1 MFSHLDA
8 AKRRLYVVL
17 CANFVVLGI
26 SMTIFGAT
34 VPQIIRGFGWSYLE
48 TGLVQAAGSVGG
60 LVSGFVSGLLL
71 KRASQRLMIAV
82 GLGVTAVA
90 LCLIVRAPDPWLN
103 CLINFAIGIGAGFS
117 EVVTNSLVIR
127 LERPGESRLM
137 NLMHAFF
144 CVGAVVG
151 PLMVGGLTALKV
163 DFVQV
168 FLVAGIIQAVVGLL
182 LLAQSF
188 PELRTVPPANLG
200 EEMGSE
206 VAETGAGS
214 ADLAAALPADAHGLR
229 ALLSHPLLLVAAA
242 ALFLY
247 VGVELSMSNW
257 IAEYF
262 VKFRDAG
269 AAAAALMVSV
279 YWMGLLVGRL
289 GLSFF
294 YKGKRQEYMLA
305 LLAVASVACFA
316 AVVLLPLPPLA
327 VGAAFLTGLAFS
339 GIYPMVVSLVG
350 LWFQGSTTAVGI
362 CTTAGGVGVLVFPLA
377 IAALAQTWGLDRALL
392 ASTAFDFLLAVI
404 AGGLAWRRWRGERRL
419 KHLPTMN

>member
-1 MFSHLDA
+1 L
-8 AKRRLYVVL
+8 
-17 CANFVVLGI
+17 
-26 SMTIFGAT
+26 
-34 VPQIIRGFGWSYLE
+34 
-48 TGLVQAAGSVGG
+48 
-60 LVSGFVSGLLL
+60 
-71 KRASQRLMIAV
+71 IAV

-90 LCLIVRAPDPWLN
+90 LCLIVRTPDPWLN
-103 CLINFAIGIGAGFS
+103 CLVNFAIGVGAGFS

-168 FLVAGIIQAVVGLL
+168 FLVAGVVQAGVGLAL
-182 LLAQSF
+182 LGQRF
-188 PELRTVPPANLG
+188 PELREAPPPAILSK
-200 EEMGSE
+200 EMAGE

-214 ADLAAALPADAHGLR
+214 ADLAASLPADAHGLR
-229 ALLSHPLLLVAAA
+229 ALLSHPLLLVAAT

-269 AAAAALMVSV
+269 PAAAALMVSV
-279 YWMGLLVGRL
+279 YWLGLLAGRL

-294 YKGKRQEYMLA
+294 YKGKRQEYMLV
-305 LLAVASVACFA
+305 LLAATSVIWFA
-316 AVVLLPLPPLA
+316 AVVVLPLPPLA
-327 VGAAFLTGLAFS
+327 VGAAFLTGLSFS

-350 LWFQGSTTAVGI
+350 VWFQGSTTAVGI
-362 CTTAGGVGVLVFPLA
+362 CSTAGGVGLLVFPLA

-404 AGGLAWRRWRGERRL
+404 AGGLAWRRWQAERRL
-419 KHLPTMN
+419 KHLSTKN